1 MGEKYWSALARL
13 NATIWLECQLR
24 IVAEGADSHRRSQ
37 WRMGTDTMFILG
49 NAISSNDF

>member
-1 MGEKYWSALARL
+1 MAGACPVECDDLAGMSASHCAG
-13 NATIWLECQLR
+13 
-24 IVAEGADSHRRSQ
+24 GADSHRRSQ